1 MKKLVLSLV
10 FLVTILI
17 SLSNR
22 VEASY
27 VYDVDVGDAIKLVSF
42 NNLTGAGALE
52 LRKDATGFQWV
63 SFCLEKNQTIPV
75 NQNVYIGSIS
85 NYAIPG
91 GGGAGPSGDP
101 ISDYTAWLF
110 MSSELGTLPNYDG
123 GMFDSADLQ
132 KRIWLNENEISS
144 TTYYDETSVILWYT
158 TFAASGWYNDGIV
171 KVLNL
176 YKDTGFTIHVQDQL
190 ILGTKTV
197 PEPSTVVLF
206 CAGLL
211 GITLISRKK
220 KN

>member
-27 VYDVDVGDAIKLVSF
+27 VYDVGVGDAIKLVSY

-52 LRKDATGFQWV
+52 LRKDATGFQWT
-63 SFCLEKNQTIPV
+63 SFCLEKYETIPV
-75 NQNVYIGSIS
+75 NQTVYIGSMS

-91 GGGAGPSGDP
+91 GGGAGPFGDP
-101 ISDYTAWLF
+101 IDDFTAWLY
-110 MSSELGTLPNYDG
+110 MSSELGILPNYDG
-123 GMFDSADLQ
+123 GEEDSRDLQ
-132 KRIWLNENEISS
+132 YAIWYVEEEFG
-144 TTYYDETSVILWYT
+144 TKGAKYDEWYALFVTSNWNN
-158 TFAASGWYNDGIV
+158 NDGRV

-176 YKDTGFTIHVQDQL
+176 YRDTGFSQRVQDQL
-190 ILGTKTV
+190 ILGNIV

-206 CAGLL
+206 CFGLL
-211 GITLISRKK
+211 GITLIGRKK
-220 KN
+220 NLII